1 MVRFVKDQPDAYIYS
16 SFGARIFIGGLLMSL
31 LYITI
36 GIIVYMYA
44 DIILSWYTKLFGI
57 PDIPIIGPLMDSI
70 LFVTVMFLPLVS
82 ITVVISRFILR
93 RTYKKLE
100 QLEIDS
106 KTPQFLLSLARFF
119 FIGCAI
125 ATFAPLAMVAES
137 AMNMEIPSS
146 SISYFQSSFMAIF
159 FTLLGIQLFLT
170 MISPVVQLY
179 GRTKSRGL
187 LLAGFLAFIVSSSL
201 IYMANGQWNIS
212 IFNLA
217 TSEFKSSFGTVMII
231 CGICIFLCFWLVSKD
246 AKSILRYQK
255 MHFTMKLGE

>member
-1 MVRFVKDQPDAYIYS
+1 
-16 SFGARIFIGGLLMSL
+16 MSL
-31 LYITI
+31 LYVTI

-44 DIILSWYTKLFGI
+44 DIILSWYTKIFGI
-57 PDIPIIGPLMDSI
+57 PDVPIIGPLMDSV

-100 QLEIDS
+100 KLEIDS
-106 KTPQFLLSLARFF
+106 KTPLFLLSLARFF

-146 SISYFQSSFMAIF
+146 SISYFQSSFMSIF

-217 TSEFKSSFGTVMII
+217 TREFKSSFGIVMII
-231 CGICIFLCFWLVSKD
+231 CGICIFFCFWLVSRD
-246 AKSILRYQK
+246 AKSILHYQK

>member
-36 GIIVYMYA
+36 GVLVYMYA
-44 DIILSWYTKLFGI
+44 DIILTWYTSLFGI
-57 PDIPIIGPLMDSI
+57 PDVPIIGPLMDSI

-100 QLEIDS
+100 KLEIDS
-106 KTPQFLLSLARFF
+106 KTPLFLLSLARFF

-137 AMNMEIPSS
+137 AMNMEIPAS

-170 MISPVVQLY
+170 MISPIVQL
-179 GRTKSRGL
+179 
-187 LLAGFLAFIVSSSL
+187 
-201 IYMANGQWNIS
+201 
-212 IFNLA
+212 
-217 TSEFKSSFGTVMII
+217 
-231 CGICIFLCFWLVSKD
+231 
-246 AKSILRYQK
+246 
-255 MHFTMKLGE
+255 

>member
-1 MVRFVKDQPDAYIYS
+1 
-16 SFGARIFIGGLLMSL
+16 
-31 LYITI
+31 
-36 GIIVYMYA
+36 
-44 DIILSWYTKLFGI
+44 
-57 PDIPIIGPLMDSI
+57 
-70 LFVTVMFLPLVS
+70 
-82 ITVVISRFILR
+82 
-93 RTYKKLE
+93 
-100 QLEIDS
+100 
-106 KTPQFLLSLARFF
+106 
-119 FIGCAI
+119 
-125 ATFAPLAMVAES
+125 MVAES

-146 SISYFQSSFMAIF
+146 SISYFQLSFMALF
-159 FTLLGIQLFLT
+159 FTLIGIQLFLT

-179 GRTKSRGL
+179 GRTKSRSL